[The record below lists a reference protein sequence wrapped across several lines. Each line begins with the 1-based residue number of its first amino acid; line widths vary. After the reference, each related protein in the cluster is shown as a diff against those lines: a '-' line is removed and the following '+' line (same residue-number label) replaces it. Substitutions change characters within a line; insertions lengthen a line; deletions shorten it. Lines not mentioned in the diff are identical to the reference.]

1 MSHFPGTQC
10 LLAMAVAFALPV
22 MAQEESDN
30 KKQVG
35 GPLVFDQVVVTAT
48 KTENSLAT
56 APASMSVITSDEIKS
71 QPTMALNDI
80 VKQAVGVESRKEGGR
95 AGRESISIRGMD
107 SDYTLIMVNGRKM
120 SSSNAIVRGND
131 FDLSAIPQDNI
142 ERIEI
147 IRGPMSALYGSEAL
161 GGVVNIITKLP
172 DNEWRSTISSDIAQP
187 EGGNGGTETI
197 VGLNT
202 GGALIDDKLYLNLSV
217 NKSDRD
223 KWKPY
228 DNSAGF
234 NYDRKK
240 VTALEER
247 DTLSLAGNV
256 NWLINDNET
265 LDIDITHSNDK
276 RDGVIEST
284 KGLTATNQK
293 VKRNSIA
300 FTHGGDWSWG
310 ESQLRYYREEVE
322 LGEQETKKISDWESV
337 LADNRKYATETTNVI
352 DGSVSTDFN
361 SHRLTLG
368 GEISNNELENPN
380 DFEETGKADVTQKA
394 LFAQD
399 EWQLADDWTLT
410 YGTRIDHHEKFGT
423 EYSPR
428 AYLVHSVTDNL
439 TIKGGAG
446 KAFKAPSLR
455 QLSKE
460 YNLSS
465 CKGTCVLEGN
475 PDLKPETSTS
485 YELAANYRQDTWE
498 VEAAVFQNDVK
509 NLIERDLDNELY
521 TNDEGLPVY
530 TYTNVA
536 KAKIK
541 GIELGGRMALTQSL
555 SLNGDYTYTDA
566 RDETTGDILTDRP
579 RQNVSAKLNWQAS
592 QKLNTFVRASYIGD
606 QKLSDEVDLDGYSLV
621 DLGVNYQMTAS
632 LRLRAGVTNVTDE
645 SLPHE
650 ATVMGYSED
659 PRTWYV
665 GFTTTF

>member
-1 MSHFPGTQC
+1 MTHFPGKHC
-10 LLAMAVAFALPV
+10 LLAMAVAVTMP
-22 MAQEESDN
+22 AQAEAETDD
-30 KKQVG
+30 KKQLG
-35 GPLVFDQVVVTAT
+35 SPLVFDQVVVTAT

-56 APASMSVITSDEIKS
+56 APASMSVITSEDIQS

-95 AGRESISIRGMD
+95 AGRQSISIRGMD

-131 FDLSAIPQDNI
+131 FDLSTIPQDNI

-161 GGVVNIITKLP
+161 GGVINIITKLP
-172 DNEWRSTISSDIAQP
+172 DNEWRSTFSSDIAQP

-202 GGALIDDKLYLNLSV
+202 GGALIDDALYLNLSV

-228 DNSAGF
+228 NGSRNA
-234 NYDRKK
+234 

-247 DTLSLAGNV
+247 DTLSLAGSL

-265 LDIDITHSNDK
+265 LDIDVTHSNDQ
-276 RDGVIEST
+276 RDGIIEST
-284 KGLTATNQK
+284 KGLTPTNQK

-300 FTHGGDWSWG
+300 LTHGGDWSWG
-310 ESQLRYYREEVE
+310 ESQARYYREEVE
-322 LGEQETKKISDWESV
+322 IGEQDFT
-337 LADNRKYATETTNVI
+337 LNRRDYVTETNNVV
-352 DGSVSTDFN
+352 DGSVSTDFG
-361 SHRLTLG
+361 SHRLTMG
-368 GEISNNELENPN
+368 GEIRKTELDNSR
-380 DFEETGKADVTQKA
+380 DLQTTGKADVTQKA

-410 YGTRIDHHEKFGT
+410 YGTRIDHHENFGT

-439 TIKGGAG
+439 TLKGGVG
-446 KAFKAPSLR
+446 KAFKAPSLL
-455 QLSKE
+455 QLNKE
-460 YNLSS
+460 YRLSS
-465 CKGTCVLEGN
+465 CKGGCWIIGN

-485 YELAANYRQDTWE
+485 YEMAANYQQDTWE
-498 VEAAVFQNDVK
+498 VEAAIFQNDVE
-509 NLIERDLDNELY
+509 NLIARDFDNHLGIE
-521 TNDEGLPVY
+521 DGRDVY
-530 TYTNVA
+530 TYKNVE

-541 GIELGGRMALTQSL
+541 GIELGGRMALTQTL

-579 RQNVSAKLNWQAS
+579 RQNASAKLNWQAS
-592 QKLNTFVRASYIGD
+592 PKLGTFVRASYIGD

-621 DLGVNYQMTAS
+621 DLGVNYQMTES

>member
-1 MSHFPGTQC
+1 MSHFPGKHC
-10 LLAMAVAFALPV
+10 LLAMAVAVSMPV
-22 MAQEESDN
+22 TAQEESDN

-120 SSSNAIVRGND
+120 SSSNAIARGND

-217 NKSDRD
+217 NQSDRD

-228 DNSAGF
+228 SGT
-234 NYDRKK
+234 RST

-247 DTLSLAGNV
+247 DTLSLASNV
-256 NWLINDNET
+256 NWLINDNQT

-276 RDGVIEST
+276 RDGIIEST
-284 KGLTATNQK
+284 KGLTPTNQK

-300 FTHGGDWSWG
+300 LTHGGDWSWG
-310 ESQLRYYREEVE
+310 ESQARYYREEVE
-322 LGEQETKKISDWESV
+322 IGEQDFT
-337 LADNRKYATETTNVI
+337 LNRRDYVTETNDVV
-352 DGSVSTDFN
+352 DGSVSTDFG
-361 SHRLTLG
+361 SHRLTVG
-368 GEISNNELENPN
+368 GEVRKTELDNTR
-380 DFEETGKADVTQKA
+380 DLQTTGKADVTQKA

-399 EWQLADDWTLT
+399 EWQLADDLTLT
-410 YGTRIDHHEKFGT
+410 YGTRIDHHENFGT
-423 EYSPR
+423 EYPPR

-439 TIKGGAG
+439 TLKGGIG
-446 KAFKAPSLR
+446 KAFKAPSLL
-455 QLSKE
+455 QLNKD
-460 YNLSS
+460 YRLSS
-465 CKGTCVLEGN
+465 CKGGCWIIGN
-475 PDLKPETSTS
+475 PDLEPETSTS
-485 YELAANYRQDTWE
+485 YEMAANYQQNNWE
-498 VEAAVFQNDVK
+498 VEAAVFQNDVE
-509 NLIERDLDNELY
+509 NLIARDFDYQLDVE
-521 TNDEGLPVY
+521 DGREVY
-530 TYTNVA
+530 TYKNVE

-566 RDETTGDILTDRP
+566 RDETTGDILTDRS

-592 QKLNTFVRASYIGD
+592 QKLSTFVRASYIGD

-621 DLGVNYQMTAS
+621 DLGMNYQMTES